1 VADQKGALSH
11 AYIPDI
17 YGESRVIDEREAFGE
32 AVHGS
37 YVNAWRE
44 APEQ

>member
-1 VADQKGALSH
+1 MSYESLLSGTT
-11 AYIPDI
+11 YIPDI
-17 YGESRVIDEREAFGE
+17 YGESRVIDEREALGE
-32 AVHGS
+32 AVYGS